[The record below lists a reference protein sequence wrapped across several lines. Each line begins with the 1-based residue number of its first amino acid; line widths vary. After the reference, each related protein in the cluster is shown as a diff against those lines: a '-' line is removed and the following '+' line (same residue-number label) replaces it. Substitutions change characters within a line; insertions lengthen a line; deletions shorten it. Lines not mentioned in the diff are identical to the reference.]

1 MKLLIVSQYFW
12 PEEFR
17 INDLA
22 LDLVKR
28 GHDVSVITGNP
39 NYPKGK
45 FIKGYGFKYSNETYQ
60 GIKIHRVP
68 IFARGNSS
76 FMLILN
82 YVSFIFFGS
91 IFAYFHKEKYDKVFA
106 VNYSP
111 ITAVIPAIVFSKKN
125 KIKLSIWVQD
135 LWPESIVAA
144 SNIQSKYVQKW
155 LSTLVQYIY
164 KKSDIIFIAN
174 YGFKKSV
181 IEKGVSSN
189 KIKFMPNW
197 AEDIFESSK
206 ELKVKR
212 KEFNVPEGFVVMFAG
227 NLGEAQNFEAII
239 KSAEL
244 TKDNHSIQ
252 WVFVGDGRKS
262 NWIKKRIKDKKL
274 TKTVT
279 LLGRFPTES
288 MPAFFKLADIMLVS
302 LKDEYIFSLTVPGK
316 IQSYMASSKPIL
328 TMLNGDGSSIINE
341 SKSGFVA
348 NAGDYKRLSENVQKC
363 FSLSSI
369 KLDELGQNAF
379 NYYKINYS
387 KDKIID
393 FFINEI

>member
-22 LDLVKR
+22 IDLVKR

-45 FIKGYGFKYSNETYQ
+45 FIKGYGFKYSTETYQ

-68 IFARGNSS
+68 ILSRGNSS
-76 FMLILN
+76 FMLIMN
-82 YVSFIFFGS
+82 YLSFIFFGS
-91 IFAYFHKEKYDKVFA
+91 IFAYFHKGKYDKVFA

-111 ITAVIPAIVFSKKN
+111 ITAVIPAIVYSKKN

-135 LWPESIVAA
+135 LWPESIIAA
-144 SNIQSKYVQKW
+144 SNIQSENVQKW
-155 LSTLVQYIY
+155 LNKLVKYIY
-164 KKSDIIFIAN
+164 KKADMIFISN

-181 IEKGVSSN
+181 IEKGISN
-189 KIKFMPNW
+189 DKIKYMPNW
-197 AEDIFESSK
+197 AEDIFDSSTGLNVTR
-206 ELKVKR
+206 EQ
-212 KEFNVPEGFVVMFAG
+212 FNIPEGFVIMFAG
-227 NLGEAQNFEAII
+227 NIGEAQDFEAVI
-239 KSAEL
+239 KAAEL
-244 TKDNHSIQ
+244 TKENQSIQ

-262 NWIKKRIKDKKL
+262 KWLSEKIKERKL
-274 TKTVT
+274 EKIIT

-288 MPAFFKLADIMLVS
+288 MPFFFELADVMLVS

-328 TMLNGDGSSIINE
+328 TMLNGAGSKVVLDANC
-341 SKSGFVA
+341 GFTA
-348 NAGDYKRLSENVQKC
+348 NAGDYKELSENVIKS
-363 FSLSSI
+363 FALSTEALG
-369 KLDELGQNAF
+369 KLGSNAF
-379 NYYKINYS
+379 SSYKENYS
-387 KDKIID
+387 KEKIINN
-393 FFINEI
+393 FIKIN

>member
-45 FIKGYGFKYSNETYQ
+45 FIEGYGFKYSNEIFK
-60 GIKIHRVP
+60 GIKIYRVP
-68 IFARGNSS
+68 IFPRGKSS
-76 FMLILN
+76 LMLIIN
-82 YVSFIFFGS
+82 YLSFVFFGCFFS
-91 IFAYFHKEKYDKVFA
+91 FFHRIKYDKVFA

-111 ITAVIPAIVFSKKN
+111 ITAVLPGLVYSKKN

-135 LWPESIVAA
+135 LWPESIVAS
-144 SNIQSKYVQKW
+144 SNIKSKIVFSVLNK
-155 LSTLVQYIY
+155 LVKYIY
-164 KKSDIIFIAN
+164 KNSDNIFVSN
-174 YGFKKSV
+174 YGFKNSV
-181 IEKGVSSN
+181 IEKKISSN

-206 ELKVKR
+206 TLNVNR
-212 KEFNVPEGFVVMFAG
+212 KEFNIPKGFVIMFAG
-227 NLGEAQNFEAII
+227 NIGESQDFESII
-239 KSAEL
+239 KAIEL
-244 TKDNHSIQ
+244 NKENHSIQ

-262 NWIKKRIKDKKL
+262 KWLHKKIHEKKL
-274 TKTVT
+274 TKIVT
-279 LLGRFPTES
+279 LLGRHPTES
-288 MPAFFKLADIMLVS
+288 MPSFFKLADVMLVS
-302 LKDEYIFSLTVPGK
+302 LKNEYIFSLTVPGK
-316 IQSYMASSKPIL
+316 VQSYMAASKPIL
-328 TMLNGDGSSIINE
+328 TMLDGEGSSIIKE

-348 NAGDYKRLSENVQKC
+348 NAGDYKTLSTNVQKC

-379 NYYKINYS
+379 NFYKKNYS
-387 KDKIID
+387 KDKVID